1 MLTVYKYSI
10 HAGNWWRP
18 LWKILSRSWLWVA
31 GSHVGK
37 PTDGLSVFSYYKRVA
52 CKFNLCFWCFDKNE
66 VGTNLIR
73 VRVMYLFMC
82 RRDTIHLWV
91 KNTLG
96 EIHAIQASRNASCG
110 AVYKTVEQLTGIPQD
125 LQMLSTGHA
134 ILNPKRALTD
144 YNLSSGSWLHLSVKG
159 VGGNGESGRWYSTEC
174 VWNTACLYSYYWI
187 PHCSYNLF
195 AIMTYIMHTGPGRDQ
210 WWMWFLWRRGRCVLC
225 RMCFLSLQ
233 YM

>member
-1 MLTVYKYSI
+1 
-10 HAGNWWRP
+10 
-18 LWKILSRSWLWVA
+18 
-31 GSHVGK
+31 
-37 PTDGLSVFSYYKRVA
+37 
-52 CKFNLCFWCFDKNE
+52 
-66 VGTNLIR
+66 
-73 VRVMYLFMC
+73 MYLFMC

-159 VGGNGESGRWYSTEC
+159 VGGDGESGR
-174 VWNTACLYSYYWI
+174 
-187 PHCSYNLF
+187 
-195 AIMTYIMHTGPGRDQ
+195 
-210 WWMWFLWRRGRCVLC
+210 
-225 RMCFLSLQ
+225 
-233 YM
+233 